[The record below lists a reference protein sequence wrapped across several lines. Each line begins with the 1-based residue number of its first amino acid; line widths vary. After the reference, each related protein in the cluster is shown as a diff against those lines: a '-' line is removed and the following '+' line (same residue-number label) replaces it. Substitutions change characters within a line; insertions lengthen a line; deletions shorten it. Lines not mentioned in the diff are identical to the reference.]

1 MDVEPSTVPG
11 SRQHLETLCPAAQ
24 AFVALLRTA
33 AIARVGKQVDNKK
46 LYSSVEFAPSC
57 RFNALQ
63 QRAARRATEHI
74 RAVTPGSMYPTATYT
89 TSNGHNSIAVI
100 WVRIS
105 FRPDSDGWQRTENA
119 ITLQHFESLTLPRS
133 ERIKLAILRA
143 RHQPIQT
150 ARTVGRKAAKV
161 AKMAIVIPFNV
172 VGTIA
177 IAPIVILVYISLTLS
192 DNHVRNNRLPTLPL
206 HHVEL
211 FLYRLINGHACEKY
225 DFSRDDVRATTCPL
239 CGVVL
244 PIVDLLKKADGQTSV
259 DVNDAMTAHIDGGKC
274 SIVNEQNGLL
284 RPAQAQKLK
293 AQKSPTTCPYPP
305 CKIRMVISLPCE
317 KCNISHCPSH
327 RDPKQHRC
335 SMLPSRTPSPVPH
348 ATQGGTVASTSSNTP
363 SSPPSSSQ
371 NVFRSIKTAIK
382 PSSNPTRSSSAL
394 TSPTSPVH
402 QSKTLRVTATSPTR
416 AKEPTEN
423 RLEASIKGMKEE
435 RTTSKRAAKERE
447 SAAAALK
454 RRADKGLLT
463 DDEKV
468 RYATLQAIEA
478 RGGKSGK
485 DSKDCC
491 VQ

>member
-1 MDVEPSTVPG
+1 MIHQPLCSAASRLAFGHGCGTVDCPRVKRYRCCWCCLVQRLIIRHLG
-11 SRQHLETLCPAAQ
+11 RSRQHLETLCPAAQ

-211 FLYRLINGHACEKY
+211 FLYRLI
-225 DFSRDDVRATTCPL
+225 SRLLSRSWLPEGRNAIGTLVQLPRWMGLRAR
-239 CGVVL
+239 
-244 PIVDLLKKADGQTSV
+244 
-259 DVNDAMTAHIDGGKC
+259 H
-274 SIVNEQNGLL
+274 
-284 RPAQAQKLK
+284 
-293 AQKSPTTCPYPP
+293 
-305 CKIRMVISLPCE
+305 
-317 KCNISHCPSH
+317 
-327 RDPKQHRC
+327 
-335 SMLPSRTPSPVPH
+335 
-348 ATQGGTVASTSSNTP
+348 
-363 SSPPSSSQ
+363 
-371 NVFRSIKTAIK
+371 VFR
-382 PSSNPTRSSSAL
+382 
-394 TSPTSPVH
+394 
-402 QSKTLRVTATSPTR
+402 QMTLRLGRRLLLFLIAGLSP
-416 AKEPTEN
+416 N
-423 RLEASIKGMKEE
+423 IH
-435 RTTSKRAAKERE
+435 
-447 SAAAALK
+447 
-454 RRADKGLLT
+454 
-463 DDEKV
+463 V
-468 RYATLQAIEA
+468 
-478 RGGKSGK
+478 
-485 DSKDCC
+485 
-491 VQ
+491 VHVN